1 MDIKQVIILIDEISK
16 EREVPNNVRISL
28 QEAVDILK
36 DSKSEQERIS
46 SVISILDE
54 ASNDPNVSP
63 HIRTRM
69 WNLVSYLE
77 EMMKS

>member
-1 MDIKQVIILIDEISK
+1 MDIKQIINLIQELSA
-16 EREVPNNVRISL
+16 ERGVPNNIRGSL

-36 DSKSEQERIS
+36 DDKSEQERIS

-54 ASNDPNVSP
+54 SSNDPNLSP

-69 WNLVSYLE
+69 WNLVSSLE
-77 EMMKS
+77 VMMKS

>member
-1 MDIKQVIILIDEISK
+1 MEIKQIITLIQELTV
-16 EREVPNNVRISL
+16 ERGVPNNVRASL
-28 QEAVDILK
+28 QEVVEILRDK
-36 DSKSEQERIS
+36 KTEQERIS

-69 WNLVSYLE
+69 WNLVSSLE
-77 EMMKS
+77 AMMKS